1 MTKNPQTP
9 SSRIEERLGL
19 RLVEFSRA
27 VGISLPTLWR
37 RVRAGDIRVT
47 YVGQIP
53 IITRHELARLGLI
66 NSNPSS

>member
-1 MTKNPQTP
+1 MTQHPHETP
-9 SSRIEERLGL
+9 IDERLGL
-19 RLVEFSRA
+19 RLIEFSQA

-37 RVRAGDIRVT
+37 RVKAGDIKVT

-66 NSNPSS
+66 NSSS